1 MYQIRLAGTGSY
13 VPEGRLTNA
22 DLEKLVETSD
32 EWILSR
38 TGISERRIAG
48 PHQATSDLA
57 YEAAKAALADAGLEA
72 SALGLIVVGTST
84 PDHPFPSVAC
94 KLQTRLG
101 AGQIAAFDVNAA
113 CTGFLTALQVAEQ
126 FVRTGAAEHALV
138 VGADT
143 MSRIVDYEDRGT
155 CILFGDGAGA
165 FVLSRSETPGL
176 LSSRTYSDGSHYDK
190 LYVEGGGS
198 RSAEE
203 GRVPRIKMNG
213 GATFQLA
220 VRGMVS
226 ATKEV
231 LAASGLTLADVDHLV
246 PHQANQRIL
255 TAVAE
260 NLGLPEARVVST
272 IRDFGNNSAASVP
285 LAFDSA
291 VKAGRIERGD
301 TVALA
306 AFGGGLAWGAA
317 LLVY

>member
-1 MYQIRLAGTGSY
+1 MPHIRLAGTGSY

-22 DLEKLVETSD
+22 DLEKLVATTD
-32 EWILSR
+32 EWITTR

-48 PHQATSDLA
+48 PEQATSDLA
-57 YEAAKAALADAGLEA
+57 YEAARAALMDAGLEPA
-72 SALGLIVVGTST
+72 ALGLIVVGTST

-94 KLQTRLG
+94 KLQNRLG
-101 AGQIAAFDVNAA
+101 AGQITAFDVNAA
-113 CTGFLTALQVAEQ
+113 CNGFLSALQVAEQ
-126 FVRTGAAEHALV
+126 FLRTGAAEHALV

-143 MSRIVDYEDRGT
+143 MSRIVDYEDRAT

-165 FVLSRSETPGL
+165 FVLSRSDTPGL
-176 LSSRTYSDGSHYDK
+176 LGSRSYSDGAHYDK

-198 RSAEE
+198 RSPEE
-203 GRVPRIKMNG
+203 GRVPKIRMNG
-213 GATFQLA
+213 RATFQLA

-231 LAASGLTLADVDHLV
+231 LSAAGLGLEDVDHLV

-255 TAVAE
+255 SAVAE
-260 NLGLPEARVVST
+260 NLGVPETRVVST

-285 LAFDSA
+285 LAFDKA
-291 VKAGRIERGD
+291 VKEGRIKRGD

>member
-1 MYQIRLAGTGSY
+1 MHHIRLAGSGSY

-22 DLEKLVETSD
+22 DLAKFVETSD
-32 EWILSR
+32 EWITTR

-48 PHQATSDLA
+48 PGQATSDLA
-57 YEAAKAALADAGLEA
+57 LEAAKAALRDAELDPG
-72 SALGLIVVGTST
+72 ALGLIVVATST

-94 KLQTRLG
+94 KLQNGLG
-101 AGQIAAFDVNAA
+101 AGQVAAFDVNAA
-113 CTGFLTALQVAEQ
+113 CNGFLSALQIAEQ
-126 FVRTGAAEHALV
+126 FLRTGTAEHALV

-143 MSRIVDYEDRGT
+143 MSRIVDYKDRGT

-176 LSSRTYSDGSHYDK
+176 LASRTYSDGAHYDK

-198 RSAEE
+198 RSPEE
-203 GRVPRIKMNG
+203 GHVPKIRMNG
-213 GATFQLA
+213 RATFQLA

-226 ATKEV
+226 ATHEV
-231 LAASGLTLADVDHLV
+231 LSASGLELAAVDHIV

-255 TAVAE
+255 RAVAE
-260 NLGLPEARVVST
+260 NLGVPEEKVVST
-272 IRDFGNNSAASVP
+272 IRDFGNNSSASVP
-285 LAFDSA
+285 LAFDIA
-291 VKAGRIERGD
+291 VREGRIRRGD

>member
-1 MYQIRLAGTGSY
+1 MHHVKVAGTGSY

-22 DLEKLVETSD
+22 DLERLVDTND
-32 EWILSR
+32 EWIRTR

-48 PHQATSDLA
+48 PEQATSDLA
-57 YEAAKAALADAGLEA
+57 FEAAKAALADAGLDA
-72 SALGLIVVGTST
+72 AALGLIVVGTST

-113 CTGFLTALQVAEQ
+113 CAGFLSALQVAEQ

-143 MSRIVDYEDRGT
+143 MSRIIDYTDRGT

-165 FVLSRSETPGL
+165 FVLSRSDTPGL
-176 LSSRTYSDGSHYDK
+176 LASRTYSDGAHYDK

-198 RSAEE
+198 RSPEE
-203 GRVPRIKMNG
+203 GHTPKIRMNG
-213 GATFQLA
+213 RVTFQLA
-220 VRGMVS
+220 VRGMS
-226 ATKEV
+226 AATQDV
-231 LAASGLTLADVDHLV
+231 LAAGGLKLADVDHLV

-260 NLGLPEARVVST
+260 NLGFPPERVVST

-285 LAFDSA
+285 LAFDLG
-291 VKAGRIERGD
+291 VRRGLIKRGD
-301 TVALA
+301 TAVLA
-306 AFGGGLAWGAA
+306 AFGGGMAWGAA
-317 LLVY
+317 VLTY

>member
-1 MYQIRLAGTGSY
+1 MQHVRLAGTGSY

-22 DLEKLVETSD
+22 DLEKLVETTD
-32 EWILSR
+32 EWITTR
-38 TGISERRIAG
+38 TGISERRIAEA
-48 PHQATSDLA
+48 HQATSDLA

-72 SALGLIVVGTST
+72 SALGLIIVGTST
-84 PDHPFPSVAC
+84 PDHAFPSVAC
-94 KLQTRLG
+94 KLQSRLG

-113 CTGFLTALQVAEQ
+113 CNGFLTALQVAEQ
-126 FVRTGAAEHALV
+126 FLRNGAAEHALV

-176 LSSRTYSDGSHYDK
+176 LGSRTYSDGNHYDK
-190 LYVEGGGS
+190 LYVSGGGS

-203 GRVPRIKMNG
+203 GRVPHIKMNG
-213 GATFQLA
+213 RATFQLA
-220 VRGMVS
+220 VRGMVG
-226 ATKEV
+226 AAQEV
-231 LAASGLTLADVDHLV
+231 LTASGLSLSDVDHLV

-255 TAVAE
+255 SAVAE
-260 NLGLPEARVVST
+260 NLGIPLGRVVST

-285 LAFDSA
+285 LAFDKS
-291 VKAGRIERGD
+291 VKEGRIKRGD

>member
-1 MYQIRLAGTGSY
+1 MYQVRVAGTGSY
-13 VPEGRLTNA
+13 VPDGRLTNA
-22 DLEKLVETSD
+22 DLERLVDTND
-32 EWILSR
+32 EWIRTR

-48 PHQATSDLA
+48 PEQATSDLA
-57 YEAAKAALADAGLEA
+57 YEAAKAALTDAGLDA

-113 CTGFLTALQVAEQ
+113 CTGFLSALQVAEQ
-126 FVRTGAAEHALV
+126 FVRAGTAEHALV

-143 MSRIVDYEDRGT
+143 MSRIIDYTDRGT

-165 FVLSRSETPGL
+165 FVLSRSDAPGL
-176 LSSRTYSDGSHYDK
+176 LASRTYSDGAHYDK

-198 RSAEE
+198 RSPKEGHE
-203 GRVPRIKMNG
+203 PKIRMNGRV
-213 GATFQLA
+213 TFQLA
-220 VRGMVS
+220 VRGMS
-226 ATKEV
+226 AATRDV
-231 LAASGLTLADVDHLV
+231 LTASGLKLEDVDHLV

-260 NLGLPEARVVST
+260 NLGFPPERVVST

-285 LAFDSA
+285 LAFDLG
-291 VKAGRIERGD
+291 VKRGLIQRGD

-306 AFGGGLAWGAA
+306 AFGGGMAWGAA
-317 LLVY
+317 VLTF